1 MKRVYHVLLYAII
14 ALSLLPILAMIIFQV
29 KGFEV
34 QLCWIYI
41 LLTLIA
47 GANLASFITAAS
59 YKQWFHNVKTILYII
74 VNVVILCLNFGFA
87 SFIAMVL

>member
-1 MKRVYHVLLYAII
+1 MKRVYPILLYAVI
-14 ALSLLPILAMIIFQV
+14 ALTILPILAMIIFQV
-29 KGFEV
+29 KGVEV

-59 YKQWFHNVKTILYII
+59 YNQWFHNVKTTLYII
-74 VNVVILCLNFGFA
+74 VNVVIVCLNFGFA
-87 SFIAMVL
+87 SFIAMIL